1 MFLKF
6 CYPKPALPWVCTLW
20 KLVLTPHRD
29 FCFWRDSSQ
38 HIIASILHTVS
49 LELVSNVFHIPHLS
63 FPRTNMALSLCVCV
77 CVVFLYVHVFMRYM
91 TFPYLNVC
99 GCTCIWRWRLVI
111 GIFLVIFQR
120 EELTL
125 EFINLTKLT
134 DQ

>member
-1 MFLKF
+1 MGTQALAFWKGPADPGVKRLHSTLLPNIHNKRKLK
-6 CYPKPALPWVCTLW
+6 AV
-20 KLVLTPHRD
+20 
-29 FCFWRDSSQ
+29 
-38 HIIASILHTVS
+38 VS
-49 LELVSNVFHIPHLS
+49 AWITF
-63 FPRTNMALSLCVCV
+63 M
-77 CVVFLYVHVFMRYM
+77 VVFLYVHVFMRYM

-99 GCTCIWRWRLVI
+99 GSTCIWRWRLVI